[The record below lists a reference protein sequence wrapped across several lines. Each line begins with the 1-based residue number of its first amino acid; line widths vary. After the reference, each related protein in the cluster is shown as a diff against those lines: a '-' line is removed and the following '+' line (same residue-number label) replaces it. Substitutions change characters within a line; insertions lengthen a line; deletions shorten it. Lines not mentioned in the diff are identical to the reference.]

1 MKMKRIAAVV
11 SSISLSAMMMLCA
24 MPMSASAANTYT
36 PIPGGEV
43 TFEKYLVLKK
53 EATVPNAEF
62 SFSAAPIEDSEVLE
76 ATGQTLA
83 VMKGP
88 AGIKFKAG
96 TDVTARTT
104 ARLRLLLQVRTAQ
117 RLKRKRVRNP

>member
-1 MKMKRIAAVV
+1 MKMKRIAAAV

-36 PIPGGEV
+36 PISGGEV

-53 EATVPNAEF
+53 EATVPNVEF

>member
-1 MKMKRIAAVV
+1 MKMKRIAAAV

-36 PIPGGEV
+36 PISGGEV

-53 EATVPNAEF
+53 EATVPNVEF

-88 AGIKFKAG
+88 SGIKFKAG
-96 TDVTARTT
+96 TDVTVSGTGDS
-104 ARLRLLLQVRTAQ
+104 
-117 RLKRKRVRNP
+117 